1 MQPTPSHCAVL
12 WLFTLM
18 ISTALTQLVIV
29 AAHKFKLIAKPKADR
44 WHQTPTALFGGV
56 AIVTA
61 FLLVSGCV
69 LARYMP
75 PRSYE
80 LVGLFVGG
88 IFLFALGVRDDAI
101 PLNPLVK
108 LLGQVMSV
116 TPFLIGMGLAHNSP
130 LYVFAM
136 PAVLLWMVALTNAF
150 NLLDNMNGLSAGT
163 AAAVS
168 GVLSLYAFE
177 HGDLLIGLFSALLS
191 ACCLGFLYFNC
202 RFATPARIFMG
213 DCGSMF
219 LGYMLAGLTI
229 LGVVRPQSAPLASLT
244 IPFLLMTLPIFD
256 TLLVIVRRK
265 QEGRAIS
272 QGGKDHSSHR
282 LVYSGLSQKQAVFA
296 LYTVSVLCGGIAL
309 LCERLNHPVLLPM
322 LVAGVAVSLWYFG
335 VYLSRFPSPRPT
347 KATPPLRE
355 ASLDTTPLREAN
367 LDAKTT

>member
-1 MQPTPSHCAVL
+1 MQPTPALCAVL
-12 WLFTLM
+12 LLFALVV
-18 ISTALTQLVIV
+18 SVVLTQVTIV
-29 AAHKFKLIAKPKADR
+29 TARKYNLIAKPKADR

-56 AIVTA
+56 AIVLT
-61 FLLVSGCV
+61 FLLASACV
-69 LARYMP
+69 LARYTP

-80 LVGLFVGG
+80 LTGLFVGG
-88 IFLFALGVRDDAI
+88 VFLFALGVRDDAI

-116 TPFLIGMGLAHNSP
+116 TPFLIGMGLAHNGP
-130 LYVFAM
+130 LYVFAL

-168 GVLSLYAFE
+168 GVLSLYAFA
-177 HGDLLIGLFSALLS
+177 HGDTLTGLFSALLAAS
-191 ACCLGFLYFNC
+191 CLGFLYFNC
-202 RFATPARIFMG
+202 RFSTPARIFMG

-229 LGVVRPQSAPLASLT
+229 LGVVRPQSAPLESLT

-265 QEGRAIS
+265 SEGRAIS

-282 LVYSGLSQKQAVFA
+282 LVYSGLTQKQAVFA
-296 LYTVSVLCGGIAL
+296 LYMISIVCGGIGL
-309 LCERLNHPVLLPM
+309 LCERLHQPILLPM
-322 LVAGVAVSLWYFG
+322 LVVGIAVSLWYFG
-335 VYLSRFPSPRPT
+335 VYLSRFTSPQTTLAVVPIRESNLEPTPSRG
-347 KATPPLRE
+347 
-355 ASLDTTPLREAN
+355 STTSA
-367 LDAKTT
+367 

>member
-1 MQPTPSHCAVL
+1 MQPNPSHCAVL
-12 WLFTLM
+12 WLFALL
-18 ISTALTQLVIV
+18 ISVALTQLVIV
-29 AAHKFKLIAKPKADR
+29 TARKFNFIDKPKADR
-44 WHQTPTALFGGV
+44 WNQTPTALYGGV

-61 FLLVSGCV
+61 FLLVSACV

-88 IFLFALGVRDDAI
+88 VFLFALGVRDDTI

-108 LLGQVMSV
+108 LLGQVMAV
-116 TPFLIGMGLAHNSP
+116 TPFLIGMGLAHTSP
-130 LYVFAM
+130 LYVFAL
-136 PAVLLWMVALTNAF
+136 PVVLLWMVALTNAF
-150 NLLDNMNGLSAGT
+150 NLLDNMNGLSGGT
-163 AAAVS
+163 AATVS
-168 GVLSLYAFE
+168 AVLSFYAFE
-177 HGDLLIGLFSALLS
+177 HGDVLTGLFSALLAAS
-191 ACCLGFLYFNC
+191 CLGFLYFNC
-202 RFATPARIFMG
+202 RFATPAHIFMG

-244 IPFLLMTLPIFD
+244 VPFLLMTLPIFD

-265 QEGRAIS
+265 REGRAIS
-272 QGGKDHSSHR
+272 QGGTDHSSHR

-309 LCERLNHPVLLPM
+309 LCERLNRPVLLPM
-322 LVAGVAVSLWYFG
+322 LVAGVVVSLWHFG

-347 KATPPLRE
+347 KAT
-355 ASLDTTPLREAN
+355 TPLREAN
-367 LDAKTT
+367 LDATPLREASLDAKTT